1 MAGPRPIRWLHLSDL
16 HLGCR
21 GEDLW
26 WQVQEV
32 LERSI
37 REMAQRLG
45 PPDILLLSGD
55 LTNTGDPKEFN
66 RVDRLLD
73 TLLGW
78 LQAEPLI
85 VAVPGNHDLQ
95 RPQGL
100 AAVSYR
106 PLERYTQGVADEDV
120 RLVEEALWDQKDS
133 TFIEPLFKSYQA
145 WFRRRLLP
153 DLKKRAKIHLSH
165 FPGDFC
171 LETDISG
178 AFPLCLVGLNSTW
191 QQYKGGDFERKLSLP
206 LRQFQAALPKARGAS
221 PLDVF
226 GRHKRSFL
234 MMHHPPD
241 WLSKSGR
248 QMFFESIYPPD
259 RFDLCLHGHRHEGK
273 VENVAISGGKPR
285 YFFQAP
291 SLFGLEHYGTKEE
304 DRLFGYAW
312 GTLSA
317 EGEVRFWPLKH
328 VRRGS
333 GEGAFV
339 HDDAFLEDAA
349 GVLIRPIHFQAP
361 SPPPASSA
369 NFQGYLGA
377 LIDRTSHI
385 SISGISSGSVKGA
398 LRHPIEKLYTPLR
411 SQGDLVGLR
420 GFSGL
425 PDLLPRHSRLLL
437 EGQPGAGKT
446 TFLRL
451 VACLLARDVLG
462 IDCPDGPSW
471 RKRYLGLDGG
481 KPLLPVLF
489 RITDLVP
496 LLTRE
501 EARLLHNDRRRLLD
515 LLAAMCEGNEHPV
528 PREAWSRRL
537 EGGEAI
543 LLLDGLDEVVDEGMR
558 ARIFEVFR
566 DATEHWKCPIVVT
579 SRPIQTAVLRE
590 MGFHLATVEPFE
602 RAEIRTFIDHWV
614 SALYATDNSEAL
626 SGEGERYRAALVG
639 AICDLARIRR
649 LATNPVMLT
658 CLCVVHW
665 NEGRLPEGRSRVYR
679 AVLRWLIA
687 ARTDLRAQEGFTDRF
702 AWNAFARLALAM
714 VNAKQG
720 KRAVIDLEAGAVAVD
735 LAVRRQFP
743 GLSAEARRQEARRW
757 LAFECL
763 GSGIVEELSGKRLR
777 FWHLT
782 FQEFLAA
789 LQLAWLDDE
798 NEDGGSWWPLV
809 RKHLDDAQWRE
820 TIELLPG
827 CLLDE
832 GGEGRVDKL
841 LERVL
846 ELRGGGGDLATE
858 ARVAGIAGR
867 LLQSLSAYQYQP
879 RPEITAAYESA
890 LKRSMAIFTPEGAAR
905 VPVEDRIAAAEALGR
920 GGDPR
925 FSPDRDN
932 FLMVSGLE
940 DVWLGKYP
948 VTVEEY
954 QRFVESR
961 GYEESKYWE
970 PAGWELRIEESW
982 ENPGGWEEQLET
994 PNRPVI
1000 RVSWYEAVAYC
1011 SWLAEQRQKGE
1022 ILRLPTVE
1030 EWEKAATPVR
1040 GGFPWGAEEPDS
1052 ERANFGRN
1060 VRAATPVG
1068 LYLSGAGP
1076 FGHLD
1081 LAGNVLEWCFDKFA
1095 NTSDDVKAYYYWKGG
1110 GWFDSAGLLWAALRG
1125 GDPAMSRGD
1134 DLGFRVASVR
1144 LAREAGLASVPGQA
1158 VTP

>member
-1 MAGPRPIRWLHLSDL
+1 MAGARPIRWLHLSDL

-32 LERSI
+32 LERSV
-37 REMAQRLG
+37 REMARRLG
-45 PPDILLLSGD
+45 PPDLLLLSGD
-55 LTNTGDPKEFN
+55 LTNTGDLKEFK

-78 LQAEPLI
+78 LEADPLI

-95 RPQGL
+95 RPQGMAEL
-100 AAVSYR
+100 PYR
-106 PLERYTQGVADEDV
+106 VLEKFAQGGEDADV
-120 RLVEEALWDQKDS
+120 RLVEETIWGQAKDAS
-133 TFIEPLFKSYQA
+133 FIEPLFKGYEA

-153 DLKKRAKIHLSH
+153 DLKKRAKLHRSH

-171 LETDISG
+171 LEVEIDG

-191 QQYKGGDFERKLSLP
+191 QQYKGGDFERKLALP
-206 LRQFQAALPKARGAS
+206 LRQFHAALPQNQRAS
-221 PLDVF
+221 PLEVF
-226 GRHKRSFL
+226 QRHERSFL

-241 WLSKSGR
+241 WLSRSGR
-248 QMFFESIYPPD
+248 QILFESIYPPD
-259 RFDLCLHGHRHEGK
+259 RFDLCLHGHMHEGRT
-273 VENVAISGGKPR
+273 ESTAIAGGKPR

-291 SLFGLEHYGTKEE
+291 SLFGLEHYGTQKE

-317 EGEVRFWPLKH
+317 EGEVRLWPLKH
-328 VRRGS
+328 IRRGS

-339 HDDAFLEDAA
+339 HDAAFPEEIA
-349 GVLIRPIHFQAP
+349 GVLIRPVHFQAA
-361 SPPPASSA
+361 SPPPTSSA
-369 NFQGYLGA
+369 DFRGYLEA

-385 SISGISSGSVKGA
+385 SISGITGTGSVKGA

-411 SQGDLVGLR
+411 SRGDLEGFRGL
-420 GFSGL
+420 SGL
-425 PDLLPRHSRLLL
+425 PDLLPRHPRLLL

-462 IDCPDGPSW
+462 VECPDGPSW
-471 RKRYLGLDGG
+471 RKRHLGLDTG
-481 KPLLPVLF
+481 KPLLPVLL
-489 RITDLVP
+489 RISDLVP

-501 EARLLHNDRRRLLD
+501 EARLLHADRRRLLD
-515 LLAAMCEGNEHPV
+515 LLAAMCEGNEHPI

-543 LLLDGLDEVVDEGMR
+543 LLLDGLDEVADEGLR

-566 DATEHWKCPIVVT
+566 DAAKHWKCPFVVT
-579 SRPIQTAVLRE
+579 SRPIQTAALRE
-590 MGFHLATVEPFE
+590 MGFHLATVEPFGQT
-602 RAEIRTFIDHWV
+602 EIRTFIDHWV
-614 SALYATDNSEAL
+614 AALYETDSPESL
-626 SGEGERYRAALVG
+626 SGEGERYRAALVE
-639 AICDLARIRR
+639 AICDLPRIRR

-665 NEGRLPEGRSRVYR
+665 NEGHLPEGRSRVYR

-687 ARTDLRAQEGFTDRF
+687 ARTALRTQEGFKDRF

-714 VNAKQG
+714 VNAETG
-720 KRAVIDLEAGAVAVD
+720 KRAVFDLEAGAVAVE

-743 GLSAEARRQEARRW
+743 TLTTEERRQEARRW

-763 GSGIVEELSGKRLR
+763 GSGVVEELSGKRLR

-789 LQLAWLDDE
+789 LQLAWLDDG
-798 NEDGGSWWPLV
+798 DKPRVSWWPLV
-809 RKHLDDAQWRE
+809 RQHLGDAQWRE

-832 GGEGRVDKL
+832 GGDGRVDKL

-846 ELRGGGGDLATE
+846 GLRGDAGDLATE

-867 LLQSLSAYQYQP
+867 LLQTLSAYQYQP
-879 RPEITAAYESA
+879 RPEITAAYEAA
-890 LKRSMAIFTPEGAAR
+890 LEHSMAIFTPEGAAR
-905 VPVEDRIAAAEALGR
+905 VPVKDRIAVAEALGR

-925 FSPDRDN
+925 LAPNQDN
-932 FLMVSGLE
+932 FLAVPGLAG
-940 DVWLGKYP
+940 VRLGKYP
-948 VTVEEY
+948 VTIEEY

-961 GYEESKYWE
+961 GYEESKYWG
-970 PAGWELRIEESW
+970 PAGWELRMKESW
-982 ENPGGWEEQLET
+982 EAPGSWMEQLET
-994 PNRPVI
+994 PNRPVTRI
-1000 RVSWYEAVAYC
+1000 SWYEAVAYC
-1011 SWLAEQRQKGE
+1011 HWLTEQRQKGE
-1022 ILRLPTVE
+1022 TIRLPTVM
-1030 EWEKAATPVR
+1030 EWEKAARSTR
-1040 GGFPWGAEEPDS
+1040 GEYPWGETAPDP
-1052 ERANFGRN
+1052 ERANFGQF
-1060 VRAATPVG
+1060 VGAPTPVG
-1068 LYLSGAGP
+1068 LYLLGVGP
-1076 FGHLD
+1076 SGHLD
-1081 LAGNVLEWCFDKFA
+1081 LAGNVLEWCDDKFVESNPKLSKGIRHLRGGCWFYSA
-1095 NTSDDVKAYYYWKGG
+1095 VSLRSAYPDGHPAWGRNDVIG
-1110 GWFDSAGLLWAALRG
+1110 FRVVAALRE
-1125 GDPAMSRGD
+1125 P
-1134 DLGFRVASVR
+1134 
-1144 LAREAGLASVPGQA
+1144 
-1158 VTP
+1158 

>member
-1 MAGPRPIRWLHLSDL
+1 MAGARPIRWLHLSDL

-32 LERSI
+32 LEKSV
-37 REMAQRLG
+37 REMAKRLG
-45 PPDILLLSGD
+45 PPDLLLLSGD
-55 LTNTGDPKEFN
+55 LTNTGDPNEFK

-73 TLLGW
+73 TLRGW
-78 LQAEPLI
+78 LQADPLT

-100 AAVSYR
+100 AAVAYR
-106 PLERYTQGVADEDV
+106 PLERYAQGGDDEDV
-120 RLVEEALWDQKDS
+120 RLFDETLWDQKNAS
-133 TFIEPLFKSYQA
+133 PIQPLFTGYQA

-153 DLKKRAKIHLSH
+153 DLKKRAKLHLSH

-171 LETDISG
+171 LEVDIPG

-191 QQYKGGDFERKLSLP
+191 QQYKGGDFERKLSIP
-206 LRQFQAALPKARGAS
+206 FRQFQAALPKTRGAS
-221 PLDVF
+221 PLDF
-226 GRHKRSFL
+226 FQRPKRSLL

-241 WLSKSGR
+241 WLSRSGR
-248 QMFFESIYPPD
+248 QVFESIYTPD
-259 RFDLCLHGHRHEGK
+259 RFDLCLHGHMHEGRT
-273 VENVAISGGKPR
+273 ESSAISGSKPR

-312 GTLSA
+312 GALSA
-317 EGEVRFWPLKH
+317 EGEVRLWPLKH
-328 VRRGS
+328 IRRGS

-339 HDDAFLEDAA
+339 HDNAFPEDAA
-349 GVLIRPIHFQAP
+349 GVLIRPVYFFQAF
-361 SPPPASSA
+361 SPPPAPA
-369 NFQGYLGA
+369 VDFRGYLQA

-411 SQGDLVGLR
+411 SQDALAGLR

-471 RKRYLGLDGG
+471 RKRHLGLDGG
-481 KPLLPVLF
+481 KPLLPVLL
-489 RITDLVP
+489 RISDLVP

-501 EARLLHNDRRRLLD
+501 GARLLHNDRRRLLD
-515 LLAAMCEGNEHPV
+515 LLEAMCEGNEHPIS
-528 PREAWSRRL
+528 REAWSRRL
-537 EGGEAI
+537 EEGEAI
-543 LLLDGLDEVVDEGMR
+543 LLLDGLDEVADEELR
-558 ARIFEVFR
+558 SRIFEVFR
-566 DATEHWKCPIVVT
+566 DAAGHWKCPIVVT
-579 SRPIQTAVLRE
+579 SRPIQTAAPRE

-602 RAEIRTFIDHWV
+602 RAEIRTFINHWV
-614 SALYATDNSEAL
+614 SALYATDSPEAL

-639 AICDLARIRR
+639 AICDLPRIRR

-679 AVLRWLIA
+679 AVLRWLVA
-687 ARTDLRAQEGFTDRF
+687 ARTSLREKEGFTDRF

-714 VNAKQG
+714 VDAENG
-720 KRAVIDLEAGAVAVD
+720 KKAVFDLEAGAVAID
-735 LAVRRQFP
+735 PAVRRQFP
-743 GLSAEARRQEARRW
+743 SFTAQERRQEARRW
-757 LAFECL
+757 LTFECL
-763 GSGIVEELSGKRLR
+763 GSGVVEELAGRRLR

-798 NEDGGSWWPLV
+798 DKPRSSWWPLV

-846 ELRGGGGDLATE
+846 ALRGAGGGLATE
-858 ARVAGIAGR
+858 ARVAGVAGR
-867 LLQSLSAYQYQP
+867 LLQTLTAYQYQP
-879 RPEITAAYESA
+879 RPEITAAYEAA
-890 LKRSMAIFTPEGAAR
+890 LERSMAIFTLEGAAR
-905 VPVEDRIAAAEALGR
+905 VPVRDRIAVAEALGR

-925 FSPDRDN
+925 LAPDRNN
-932 FLMVSGLE
+932 FLEVHGLAG
-940 DVWLGKYP
+940 VWLGKYP

-961 GYEESKYWE
+961 GYEESKFWG
-970 PAGWELRIEESW
+970 PTGWELRMEEGW
-982 ENPGGWEEQLET
+982 ETPGGWEEQLET
-994 PNRPVI
+994 PNRPVTK
-1000 RVSWYEAVAYC
+1000 VSWYEAVAYC
-1011 SWLAEQRQKGE
+1011 RWLTEERQKAE
-1022 ILRLPTVE
+1022 MIRLPTVE
-1030 EWEKAATPVR
+1030 EWETAATPAR
-1040 GGFPWGAEEPDS
+1040 GGYPWGAEEPDP
-1052 ERANFGRN
+1052 ERANFGGN
-1060 VRAATPVG
+1060 VKAATPVG
-1068 LYLSGAGP
+1068 LYLSGMGP
-1076 FGHLD
+1076 SGHLD
-1081 LAGNVLEWCFDKFA
+1081 LAGNVLEWCSDKFA
-1095 NTSDDVKAYYYWKGG
+1095 KMSDKDVKADHYCYWKGG
-1110 GWFDSAGLLWAALRG
+1110 GWFDPAGFLWTVLRG
-1125 GDPAMSRGD
+1125 GAPAGSRHSG
-1134 DLGFRVASVR
+1134 LGFRVVAAPTS
-1144 LAREAGLASVPGQA
+1144 LDD
-1158 VTP
+1158 